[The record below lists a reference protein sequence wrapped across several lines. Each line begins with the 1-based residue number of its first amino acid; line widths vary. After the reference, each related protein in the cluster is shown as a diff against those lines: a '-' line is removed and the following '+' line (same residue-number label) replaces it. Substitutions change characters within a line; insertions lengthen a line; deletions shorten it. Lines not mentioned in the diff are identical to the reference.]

1 MNYDNYGFPV
11 FDDDYVNDVSKMSEE
26 EKKKFLNENR
36 IMINGINV
44 PKEIVE
50 FYNDNE
56 TKMIKEI
63 TEIPVKS
70 GMKTLF

>member
-11 FDDDYVNDVSKMSEE
+11 FDDDYVNDVSKMSGE
-26 EKKKFLNENR
+26 EKKKFLNENV

-50 FYNDNE
+50 FYNNDE
-56 TKMIKEI
+56 AKIIKEM
-63 TEIPVKS
+63 TGIPVKS